1 MELAELIERHVGPF
15 GHDGGVEVVDADRFT
30 RSDRVGTEPEL
41 RGANPEPPGDL
52 GAREAFD
59 EERGDFLAGGL
70 RADAA
75 AERRHA
81 ASMVCAQR
89 RSIARFGRATLHAAT
104 PALVRAPR
112 PVVRSHI
119 FLWW

>member
-1 MELAELIERHVGPF
+1 MELAERHVGAF
-15 GHDGGVEVVDADRFT
+15 GHDGGVEVVDADRFAGG
-30 RSDRVGTEPEL
+30 DGVGAESQL
-41 RGANPEPPGDL
+41 RGLDAEPPGDL
-52 GAREAFD
+52 GAGEAFD
-59 EERGDFLAGGL
+59 EERGDFPAC
-70 RADAA
+70 RARTDAA

-81 ASMVCAQR
+81 AAMRGPQR

-119 FLWW
+119 LFVW